1 MKVVGLNSFSFLI
14 TVFCSFC
21 AFGQDNIPFSQNYVN
36 KVLINP
42 AVVGLQDQIQ
52 VAVFARKEWTS
63 FPGAPNSNMLVADM
77 PINHNSMGIGLRV
90 FQESILVNDN
100 WYAHLLYSYK
110 INLDKG
116 KLAFGMNVGLAQ
128 YNFNVNR
135 LSIKDSDDQLLAN
148 KTTGHI
154 QPDLGFGVL
163 YSKKKLLVGF
173 SVANMLKHPNNV
185 FNPEISKGNVKP
197 NYSGLL
203 SQKLDLSMNW
213 ELEALFLGN
222 YCNNHGLIGSSAV
235 LLSHKKGFTFG
246 GSYRTSKSAALM
258 LGLRLDR
265 VSAALENCTLGYS
278 YDLNLGETKVYLNN
292 THEFT
297 LAIKFDKPKSIQ
309 KENQKPIEISPY
321 NL

>member
-1 MKVVGLNSFSFLI
+1 MKIVGRAFSSFCLFVLYSFL
-14 TVFCSFC
+14 

-42 AVVGLQDQIQ
+42 AAVGMQDQIH

-77 PINHNSMGIGLRV
+77 PFNHNSMGIGLRV
-90 FQESILVNDN
+90 FQESVLANDN

-110 INLDKG
+110 INLNKG
-116 KLAFGMNVGLAQ
+116 KLAFGMNLGLAQ

-135 LSIKDSDDQLLAN
+135 LAIKDSDDQLLAN
-148 KTTGHI
+148 TTTGRIH
-154 QPDLGFGVL
+154 PDLGFGVL
-163 YSKKKLLVGF
+163 YTKKNFLAGF

-185 FNPEISKGNVKP
+185 FNPEISQGNVKP
-197 NYSGLL
+197 NYSGLV
-203 SQKLDLSMNW
+203 SQKIGLSVNW
-213 ELEALFLGN
+213 ELEALVLGN
-222 YCNNHGLIGSSAV
+222 YWNNRNLIGSGAV
-235 LLSHKKGFTFG
+235 LFSYKKGFTFG

-278 YDLNLGETKVYLNN
+278 YDLNLGETRVYLNN

-297 LAIKFDKPKSIQ
+297 LAIKFDKPKNIQ
-309 KENQKPIEISPY
+309 KENQKPKELSPY
-321 NL
+321 DL

>member
-1 MKVVGLNSFSFLI
+1 MKVVGINSFSFLL
-14 TVFCSFC
+14 TVFCPFFVF
-21 AFGQDNIPFSQNYVN
+21 AQDNIPFSQNYVN
-36 KVLINP
+36 KILINP
-42 AVVGLQDQIQ
+42 AAVGLQEQIQ
-52 VAVFARKEWTS
+52 VGLFSRREWTS

-110 INLDKG
+110 INLNKG
-116 KLAFGMNVGLAQ
+116 KLAFGMNVGLVQ

-135 LSIKDSDDQLLAN
+135 LAIKDSDDQLLAN
-148 KTTGHI
+148 TTTGRI

-163 YSKKKLLVGF
+163 YSKKKMLVGF

-185 FNPEISKGNVKP
+185 FNPEISRGNVKP
-197 NYSGLL
+197 NYSGLV
-203 SQKLDLSMNW
+203 SQKIDLSTAW

-222 YCNNHGLIGSSAV
+222 YWNNQHIVGSSTV
-235 LLSHKKGFTFG
+235 LLTYKKGFTFG

-258 LGLRLDR
+258 LGLRLER

-278 YDLNLGETKVYLNN
+278 YDLNLGETSVYLNN

-297 LAIKFDKPKSIQ
+297 LAIKFDKPKNIQ
-309 KENQKPIEISPY
+309 TEKQKPKELSPY
-321 NL
+321 DL